1 MVGLW
6 ECEARNN
13 PVINNLKK
21 NKNKKGAVGITASKK
36 YLKKGKKYSFRAR
49 TYTYFNNEKIYGKW
63 SKTVS
68 IKG

>member
-1 MVGLW
+1 MQT
-6 ECEARNN
+6 
-13 PVINNLKK
+13 KK

-49 TYTYFNNEKIYGKW
+49 TYTYFNNEKIYGRW